1 VERIII
7 KIVQLQAASNIMG
20 HLSNRVFAHPT
31 ILETLALGAGPPYTA
46 GEDVQVTAD
55 LLEVFAKA
63 IRKSALSR
71 DQECSSTLGHC
82 TAYIWSA

>member
-1 VERIII
+1 
-7 KIVQLQAASNIMG
+7 MG
-20 HLSNRVFAHPT
+20 DLSNCVFAHPR
-31 ILETLALGAGPPYTA
+31 ILETLALGAGPPYAA

-71 DQECSSTLGHC
+71 DQECSSTLVTPLLTSGVRNLVPVIGSHHLL
-82 TAYIWSA
+82 